1 MDLFAV
7 RRVCPVGRLAGLLLG
22 CGLLALP
29 LAAETPGAAV
39 SDAAATDLQPM
50 LAMHAMAA
58 GAGQVNHAPCE
69 YAPQGSPYI
78 PLDYWLNPALT
89 RLYSL
94 GYLDPAFL
102 GLRPWTRA
110 SVIHMLEDTSAK
122 LEDAPDTAANDEAR
136 GIYDALMKEL
146 NIDAEGPCGA
156 HRGEFRLESTYSVER
171 GISGTP
177 LHDSYHLGQSI
188 VNDYGRP
195 IEGGFND
202 YSGVS
207 GYVVSGPW
215 TLYVRTELQYA
226 PSAAGYSNALYS
238 RLSQDDN
245 IPPVG
250 NEAQAT
256 IPLGPIATKAD
267 TRLLEGYLSVH
278 VLGHDISFG
287 KQDQWWGP
295 AQGGAYAYSNN
306 AQNIYSFEINRSEPL
321 RVPLLSRL
329 TGPFRYEF
337 IVGSLKGHTDYN
349 DPWVHAEKIS
359 MKPTRNFEVGF
370 ERTVIWGGEGH
381 VPITIHS
388 FLKSFFSFQNVSYAE
403 KHSRNDP
410 GARFGAFDVNYRLPY
425 LRNWLTFIVD
435 SEAHDDVSPASAPRR
450 AMFRTGL
457 YLSHVPGLP
466 KLDLRGEAIM
476 DDPSTSTSSG
486 GVFQYYENQVPQGY
500 TNQGQ
505 IFGDW
510 MGREGKGA
518 QAWSTW
524 HFNPKEWV
532 TVNWRNQKNAKDFIP
547 GGTTL
552 NDFGVQVV
560 KRITPD
566 IELKGN
572 FTYEGYRA
580 PIYLPGK
587 QNVTVTTIQL
597 TWFPTRKVSF

>member
-1 MDLFAV
+1 MSAH
-7 RRVCPVGRLAGLLLG
+7 
-22 CGLLALP
+22 
-29 LAAETPGAAV
+29 AAP
-39 SDAAATDLQPM
+39 SAAA
-50 LAMHAMAA
+50 
-58 GAGQVNHAPCE
+58 QVTHAPCD

-78 PLDYWLNPALT
+78 PLNFWLYPDLV

-110 SVIHMLEDTSAK
+110 SVVHMLEDTSAK
-122 LEDAPDTAANDEAR
+122 LEDAPDTAGNEEAR

-146 NIDAEGPCGA
+146 NIDAEGPCGE
-156 HRGEFRLESTYSVER
+156 HHGEFRVESTYSVER

-177 LHDSYHLGQSI
+177 LHDSYHLGQSV

-195 IEGGFND
+195 IESGFDD

-207 GYVVSGPW
+207 GYAVSGPW

-226 PSAAGYSNALYS
+226 PSAAGYSTSLYDL
-238 RLSQDDN
+238 LSKDDN
-245 IPPVG
+245 VPPVG
-250 NEAQAT
+250 NEAQAD

-278 VLGHDISFG
+278 VWGHDLSFG

-295 AQGGAYAYSNN
+295 AASGAYAYSNN

-403 KHSRNDP
+403 KVSRNDP
-410 GARFGAFDVNYRLPY
+410 GARFGAFDVNYRMPF

-450 AMFRTGL
+450 ADFTTGF
-457 YLSHVPGLP
+457 YLSHVPRLP
-466 KLDLRGEAIM
+466 KLDMRVEAIM
-476 DDPSTSTSSG
+476 DDQSTSRSTG
-486 GVFQYYENQVPQGY
+486 GTFTYYEGEVPQGY

-505 IFGDW
+505 IFGHW
-510 MGREGKGA
+510 MGREGKGGE
-518 QAWSTW
+518 AWSTW
-524 HFNPKEWV
+524 HFNPKEWI
-532 TVNWRNQKNAKDFIP
+532 TVDWRRQKNAKDFIP

-552 NDFGVQVV
+552 DDYGVQVV
-560 KRITPD
+560 KRITPE
-566 IELKGN
+566 IELDGN
-572 FTYEGYRA
+572 FTYEGYKA
-580 PIYLPGK
+580 PVYLPGK
-587 QNVTVTTIQL
+587 QTVTVTTIQL

>member
-1 MDLFAV
+1 MAFFAV
-7 RRVCPVGRLAGLLLG
+7 NGVHRAGLCALVLSVLG
-22 CGLLALP
+22 CSSMGWRDVCAF
-29 LAAETPGAAV
+29 AEAPGAAT
-39 SDAAATDLQPM
+39 AAHVETLTDVG
-50 LAMHAMAA
+50 AA
-58 GAGQVNHAPCE
+58 SAAGQVTTQPCE
-69 YAPQGSPYI
+69 LAPQGSPYI
-78 PLDYWLNPALT
+78 PLNFWLYPALL

-102 GLRPWTRA
+102 GLRPWTRL
-110 SVIHMLEDTSAK
+110 SVMHMLENTSAE
-122 LEDAPDTAANDEAR
+122 LEDAPDTAGNEEAR
-136 GIYDALMKEL
+136 GIYDALMQEL
-146 NIDAEGPCGA
+146 NIDAEGPCGK
-156 HRGEFRLESTYSVER
+156 HRGEFRVESTYSVER

-195 IEGGFND
+195 IEGGFDD

-226 PSAAGYSNALYS
+226 PSAAGYSYSLYS
-238 RLSQDDN
+238 TLSTKDGV
-245 IPPVG
+245 PPVG
-250 NEAQAT
+250 NQAQAD
-256 IPLGPIATKAD
+256 IPLGPIETKAD

-278 VLGHDISFG
+278 VLGHDLSFG

-295 AQGGAYAYSNN
+295 GFGGAYAYSNN

-321 RVPLLSRL
+321 RVPLLSRI

-359 MKPTRNFEVGF
+359 FKPTKNAEFGF

-381 VPITIHS
+381 EPITIGT
-388 FLKSFFSFQNVSYAE
+388 FLHSFFSVQNVSYAE
-403 KHSRNDP
+403 KHSANDP
-410 GARFGAFDVNYRLPY
+410 GARFGAFDANYRLPY
-425 LRNWLTFIVD
+425 LRNWLTFYVD

-476 DDPSTSTSSG
+476 DDPSVSPSNG
-486 GVFQYYENQVPQGY
+486 GTFQYYENQVPQGY

-510 MGREGKGA
+510 MGREGKGG

-524 HFNPKEWV
+524 HFNPKEWI
-532 TVNWRNQKNAKDFIP
+532 TVNWRNQKDAKDFIA

-566 IELKGN
+566 IELDGK
-572 FTYEGYRA
+572 FTYEGYKV
-580 PIYLPGK
+580 PIYLPGR
-587 QNVTVTTIQL
+587 QTVTATTIQL

>member
-1 MDLFAV
+1 MALIAVNRMRSTGMFA
-7 RRVCPVGRLAGLLLG
+7 
-22 CGLLALP
+22 LALCVAGSCLGWQSQQA
-29 LAAETPGAAV
+29 LAQVPGVASV
-39 SDAAATDLQPM
+39 SRTEM
-50 LAMHAMAA
+50 LADA
-58 GAGQVNHAPCE
+58 GGSLSGAQVTAAPCE
-69 YAPQGSPYI
+69 LAPQGSPYI
-78 PLDYWLNPALT
+78 PMDFWLYPALT

-102 GLRPWTRA
+102 GLRPWTRL
-110 SVIHMLEDTSAK
+110 SVVHMLENTSAK
-122 LEDAPDTAANDEAR
+122 LEDAPDTAGNEEAR

-156 HRGEFRLESTYSVER
+156 HRGEFRVESTYSVER

-202 YSGVS
+202 YSGAS
-207 GYVVSGPW
+207 GYLVSGPW
-215 TLYVRTELQYA
+215 TLYVRTEGQYA
-226 PSAAGYSNALYS
+226 PSATGYSYSLYS
-238 RLSQDDN
+238 TLSHIDGV
-245 IPPVG
+245 PPVG

-256 IPLGPIATKAD
+256 IPLGPIGTKAD
-267 TRLLEGYLSVH
+267 MRLLEGYLSVH

-295 AQGGAYAYSNN
+295 AASGAYAYSNN

-337 IVGSLKGHTDYN
+337 IVGSLKGHTLYN

-359 MKPTRNFEVGF
+359 MKPTRNFEIGF
-370 ERTVIWGGEGH
+370 ERTAIWGGEGH

-403 KHSRNDP
+403 KVSRNDP
-410 GARFGAFDVNYRLPY
+410 GARFGAFDVNYRLPF

-450 AMFRTGL
+450 ADFTTGL
-457 YLSHVPGLP
+457 YLSHVPKLP
-466 KLDLRGEAIM
+466 KLDVRAEAIM
-476 DDPSTSTSSG
+476 DDQSTSRSVG
-486 GVFQYYENQVPQGY
+486 GEFTYYEGEVRQGY

-505 IFGDW
+505 IFGHW
-510 MGREGKGA
+510 MGREAKGGE
-518 QAWSTW
+518 AWSTW
-524 HFNPKEWV
+524 HFNPKEWI
-532 TVNWRNQKNAKDFIP
+532 TVNWRRQKNAKDFIP

-552 NDFGVQVV
+552 DDFGVQVV
-560 KRITPD
+560 KRITPE
-566 IELKGN
+566 IELDGK
-572 FTYEGYRA
+572 FTYEGYKA
-580 PIYLPGK
+580 PIYLPGT
-587 QNVTVTTIQL
+587 QTVTATTIQL